1 MRWPRLCAVLSLLPA
16 LVEGRMLDDPT
27 ALFAAD
33 LDELLA
39 VKVQV
44 ASRTD
49 ASLLEAASVVSLIT
63 AADIRQMGARDL
75 RDVLRQLPGF
85 ELGIRVFGYPEFG
98 LRCFGNVH
106 QVYSRLIYF
115 FWFCRY
121 RRQCYGF
128 VRQFT

>member
-1 MRWPRLCAVLSLLPA
+1 MRWPVFFAVLSVLPS
-16 LVEGRMLDDPT
+16 LSEGRTLSDPA

-39 VKVQV
+39 VKIQV

-63 AADIRQMGARDL
+63 AADIWQMGARDL

-98 LRCFGNVH
+98 LRGVITDNTER
-106 QVYSRLIYF
+106 S
-115 FWFCRY
+115 
-121 RRQCYGF
+121 
-128 VRQFT
+128 